1 MARTIIQQVTSI
13 NQFVLMVFYTG
24 THLWQFRVISPEGSV
39 YGKRMVY
46 NSAQA
51 AESAGRKWLEH
62 S

>member
-1 MARTIIQQVTSI
+1 
-13 NQFVLMVFYTG
+13 MVFYTG

-39 YGKRMVY
+39 YGKQKVY

-62 S
+62 A

>member
-1 MARTIIQQVTSI
+1 MTRTIIQQVTSI

-39 YGKRMVY
+39 YGKRKVY

-51 AESAGRKWLEH
+51 AEHAGRKWVEH
-62 S
+62 F

>member
-1 MARTIIQQVTSI
+1 
-13 NQFVLMVFYTG
+13 MVFYTG

-39 YGKRMVY
+39 YGKRKVY

-51 AESAGRKWLEH
+51 AEHAGRKWVEH